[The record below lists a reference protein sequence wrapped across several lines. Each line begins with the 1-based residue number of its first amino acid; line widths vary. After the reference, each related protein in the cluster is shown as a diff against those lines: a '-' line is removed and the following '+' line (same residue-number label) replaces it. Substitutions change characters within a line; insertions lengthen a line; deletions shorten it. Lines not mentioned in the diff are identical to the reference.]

1 MYKQNVRK
9 YCMKRTIQEHLEKY
23 GKSYLLLFI
32 FIVIGVIIGI
42 FGLNNSSQSSKE
54 QIISYLNNKVVG
66 IEKANISYLILLK
79 NSIWKKIQFFIFLV
93 FLCLSILG
101 KYGAIS
107 LVIFKGFTIG
117 YSVASSIMTFGVGKG
132 ILMSL
137 SLTLLTEIMLIPTI
151 FYTIITSLQ
160 MFNDCSY
167 QNYESKRQLI
177 LKYIVKL
184 LCIIIIIFLISL
196 IETFINVNIFLL
208 FRKLF

>member
-1 MYKQNVRK
+1 
-9 YCMKRTIQEHLEKY
+9 MKRTIQEHLEKY

-66 IEKANISYLILLK
+66 IEKGNISYLILLK

-117 YSVASSIMTFGVGKG
+117 YSVASSIMTFGVSKG

>member
-1 MYKQNVRK
+1 
-9 YCMKRTIQEHLEKY
+9 MKRTIQEHLEKY

-32 FIVIGVIIGI
+32 FIVIGVIIGTL
-42 FGLNNSSQSSKE
+42 GLNNSSQSSKE

-66 IEKANISYLILLK
+66 IEKGNISYIILLK
-79 NSIWKKIQFFIFLV
+79 SFIWKKIQFFIFLV

>member
-1 MYKQNVRK
+1 
-9 YCMKRTIQEHLEKY
+9 MKRTIQEHLEKY

-42 FGLNNSSQSSKE
+42 LGLNNSSQSSKE

-66 IEKANISYLILLK
+66 IEKGNISYLILLK

-177 LKYIVKL
+177 LKYVVKL

>member
-1 MYKQNVRK
+1 
-9 YCMKRTIQEHLEKY
+9 MKRTIQEHLEKY

-66 IEKANISYLILLK
+66 IEKGNISYLILLK

>member
-1 MYKQNVRK
+1 
-9 YCMKRTIQEHLEKY
+9 MKRTIQEHLEKY

-66 IEKANISYLILLK
+66 IEKGNISYLILLK
-79 NSIWKKIQFFIFLV
+79 NSIWKKIQFFIFLE

-184 LCIIIIIFLISL
+184 VCIIIIIFLISL

>member
-1 MYKQNVRK
+1 
-9 YCMKRTIQEHLEKY
+9 MKRTIQEHLEKY

-42 FGLNNSSQSSKE
+42 LGLNNSSQSSKE

-66 IEKANISYLILLK
+66 IEKGNISYLILLK

-137 SLTLLTEIMLIPTI
+137 SLTLFTEIMLIPTI

-177 LKYIVKL
+177 LKYVVKL

>member
-1 MYKQNVRK
+1 
-9 YCMKRTIQEHLEKY
+9 MKRTIQEHLEKY

-66 IEKANISYLILLK
+66 IEKGNISYLILLK
-79 NSIWKKIQFFIFLV
+79 NSILNKLQFFIFLI

-117 YSVASSIMTFGVGKG
+117 YSVASSIMAFGIGKG
-132 ILMSL
+132 ILLSL
-137 SLTLLTEIMLIPTI
+137 SLTLLKEVILIPTV

-160 MFNDCSY
+160 VFNNIYY
-167 QNYESKRQLI
+167 QNYETKRKLI
-177 LKYIVKL
+177 LEYIIKL
-184 LCIIIIIFLISL
+184 LFIVITIILMSL

>member
-1 MYKQNVRK
+1 
-9 YCMKRTIQEHLEKY
+9 MKRTIQEHLEKY

-66 IEKANISYLILLK
+66 IEKGNISYLILLK

-117 YSVASSIMTFGVGKG
+117 YSVASSVMTFGVGKG

-137 SLTLLTEIMLIPTI
+137 SLTLFTEIMLIPTI

-184 LCIIIIIFLISL
+184 VCIIIIIFLISL

>member
-1 MYKQNVRK
+1 
-9 YCMKRTIQEHLEKY
+9 MKRTIQEHLEKY

-42 FGLNNSSQSSKE
+42 LGLNNSSQSSKE

-66 IEKANISYLILLK
+66 IEKGNISYIILLK

-151 FYTIITSLQ
+151 FYSIITSLQ

-184 LCIIIIIFLISL
+184 VCIIIIIFLISL

>member
-1 MYKQNVRK
+1 
-9 YCMKRTIQEHLEKY
+9 MKRTIQEHLEKY

-66 IEKANISYLILLK
+66 IEKGNISYLILLK

-137 SLTLLTEIMLIPTI
+137 SLTLLTEIMLIPVI

>member
-1 MYKQNVRK
+1 
-9 YCMKRTIQEHLEKY
+9 MKRTIQEHLEKY

-42 FGLNNSSQSSKE
+42 LGLNNSSQSSKE

-66 IEKANISYLILLK
+66 IEKGNISYLILLK

-137 SLTLLTEIMLIPTI
+137 SLTVLTEIMLIPTI

-177 LKYIVKL
+177 LKYVVKL

>member
-1 MYKQNVRK
+1 
-9 YCMKRTIQEHLEKY
+9 MKRTIQEHLEKY

-42 FGLNNSSQSSKE
+42 LGLNNSSQSSKE

-66 IEKANISYLILLK
+66 IEKGNISYLILLK

>member
-1 MYKQNVRK
+1 
-9 YCMKRTIQEHLEKY
+9 MKRTIQEHLEKY

-42 FGLNNSSQSSKE
+42 LGLNNSSQSSKE
-54 QIISYLNNKVVG
+54 QIIAYLNNKVVG
-66 IEKANISYLILLK
+66 IEKGNISYIILLK

-137 SLTLLTEIMLIPTI
+137 SLTLFTEIMLIPTI

-184 LCIIIIIFLISL
+184 VCIIIIIFLISL

>member
-1 MYKQNVRK
+1 
-9 YCMKRTIQEHLEKY
+9 MKRTIQEHLEKY

-42 FGLNNSSQSSKE
+42 LGLNNSSQSSKE

-66 IEKANISYLILLK
+66 IEKGNISYLILLK

-184 LCIIIIIFLISL
+184 VCIIIIIFLISL

>member
-1 MYKQNVRK
+1 
-9 YCMKRTIQEHLEKY
+9 MKRTIQEHLEKY

-66 IEKANISYLILLK
+66 IEKGNISYLILLK

-117 YSVASSIMTFGVGKG
+117 YSVASSVMTFGVGKG

-137 SLTLLTEIMLIPTI
+137 SLTLFTEIMLIPTI

-177 LKYIVKL
+177 LKYVVKL

>member
-1 MYKQNVRK
+1 
-9 YCMKRTIQEHLEKY
+9 MKRTIQEHLEKY

-66 IEKANISYLILLK
+66 IEKGNISYLILLK

-184 LCIIIIIFLISL
+184 VCIIIIIFLISL

>member
-1 MYKQNVRK
+1 
-9 YCMKRTIQEHLEKY
+9 MKRTIQEHLEKY

-42 FGLNNSSQSSKE
+42 FGLNNASQSSKE

-66 IEKANISYLILLK
+66 IEKGNISYIILLK

-137 SLTLLTEIMLIPTI
+137 SLTVLTEIMLIPTI
-151 FYTIITSLQ
+151 FYSIITSLQ

>member
-1 MYKQNVRK
+1 
-9 YCMKRTIQEHLEKY
+9 MKRTIQEHLEKY

-42 FGLNNSSQSSKE
+42 LGLNNSSQSSKE

-66 IEKANISYLILLK
+66 IENGNISYLILLK

-184 LCIIIIIFLISL
+184 VCIIIIIFLISL